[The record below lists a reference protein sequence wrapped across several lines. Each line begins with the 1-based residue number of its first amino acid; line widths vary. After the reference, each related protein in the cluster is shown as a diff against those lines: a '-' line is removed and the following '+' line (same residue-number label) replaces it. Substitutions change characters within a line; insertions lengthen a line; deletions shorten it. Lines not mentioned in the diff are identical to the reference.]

1 MRAAKQVAARAA
13 AQLVLSRDYETIGVG
28 TGSTVGFFVEELAS
42 RPEAAKLRYVASS
55 IDTARKLSSRG
66 LLVLDPGTMGVID
79 VYVDGADEVDP
90 KGNMIKG
97 RGAAHLS
104 EKMLAYRSRF
114 NIFIVDESKLVNR
127 LGEKRPV
134 PVSVVPSALSL
145 AVNALSG
152 LGYNVEP
159 RRGGCKDGPCIDDHG
174 FVVIDVHTGPMK
186 DPESVERLIRS
197 IPGVVETGLF
207 LGLTDLVV
215 IGRTDGS
222 VQEVRARRTRGLHL

>member
-1 MRAAKQVAARAA
+1 MYTAKRVAAQAA
-13 AQLVLSRDYETIGVG
+13 TRIVLGRNYKIIGIG
-28 TGSTVGFFVEELAS
+28 TGSTVGFFVEELAA
-42 RPEAAKLRYVASS
+42 RPEARSLRYVASS
-55 IDTARKLSSRG
+55 IDTARKLANHG
-66 LLVLDPGTMGVID
+66 LTVLDPSTIGAVD
-79 VYVDGADEVDP
+79 VYVDGADEVDSE
-90 KGNMIKG
+90 GNMIKG

-145 AVNALSG
+145 VINALSA
-152 LGYNVEP
+152 LGFKVEP

-174 FVVIDVHTGPMK
+174 FVVIDVHTGPME
-186 DPESVERLIRS
+186 DPESVDQLIRS

-215 IGRTDGS
+215 IGRSDGS
-222 VQEVRARRTRGLHL
+222 VQEVGARRKRGLHL

>member
-1 MRAAKQVAARAA
+1 MSTAKQVAARAA
-13 AQLVLSRDYETIGVG
+13 AQLVLSRDYEIVGVG

-42 RPEAAKLRYVASS
+42 RPEARRLRYVASS
-55 IDTARKLSSRG
+55 IDTARKLANHG
-66 LLVLDPGTMGVID
+66 LLVLDPITIGVVD

-90 KGNMIKG
+90 EGNMIKG

-134 PVSVVPSALSL
+134 PVSVVPGALSL
-145 AVNALSG
+145 AVNALNA

-159 RRGGCKDGPCIDDHG
+159 RGGGCKDGPCIDDHG
-174 FVVIDVHTGPMK
+174 FVVIDVHTGPMD
-186 DPESVERLIRS
+186 DPESVDQLIRS

-215 IGRTDGS
+215 IGRSDGS